1 MNVATASFQSPL
13 LEPTTRQLT
22 SSITHTPNSIYV
34 LCTKILLYSVY
45 LQKLS
50 YLINLT
56 FAAVHRSCRTR
67 SGERWKF
74 SCGLV
79 GGSGSESTLKANRR
93 LWPQG
98 ITQSWRASHDTFTF
112 VRSTM
117 ARLGRMGFLG
127 LAVVFHLVYVF
138 SIFDIYFVSPI
149 VTGMRA
155 FGVDTPEPPAKRLV
169 LYVGV

>member
-1 MNVATASFQSPL
+1 MLTDAGLLSNQSNVW
-13 LEPTTRQLT
+13 
-22 SSITHTPNSIYV
+22 
-34 LCTKILLYSVY
+34 
-45 LQKLS
+45 
-50 YLINLT
+50 
-56 FAAVHRSCRTR
+56 AVHTLLPRCRTR

-93 LWPQG
+93 LWPKALLSRG
-98 ITQSWRASHDTFTF
+98 VHPTTPSLSF

>member
-1 MNVATASFQSPL
+1 MNVATASFKSPL

-45 LQKLS
+45 LQKLP

-93 LWPQG
+93 LWPKALLSRGVHPTTPSLSFVQP
-98 ITQSWRASHDTFTF
+98 WRGLGVWASSAWPSSSTLSMSSPSSTFTL
-112 VRSTM
+112 S
-117 ARLGRMGFLG
+117 AQ
-127 LAVVFHLVYVF
+127 
-138 SIFDIYFVSPI
+138 S
-149 VTGMRA
+149 
-155 FGVDTPEPPAKRLV
+155 
-169 LYVGV
+169 